1 MSESAGGGNAS
12 AVGGIVRFDTSQLR
26 AAAASPWAESP
37 KGPPS
42 EVMANGFVNSPS
54 AASSKMERKR
64 EQRDTAVA
72 FLQPTRVSAGQRKG
86 QAAEPKGHLN
96 VKIFSVPDIYSH
108 TRVLVGMIANVWNWN
123 HTSTSLYRQILPGL
137 AKVHCGNETY
147 IVPGHL
153 LQDLDTL
160 NLVPASSLHGQIAVS
175 NAHVAEVR
183 LRHASPY
190 FPQVIVLLKLR
201 WLLRLHSA
209 CCELDYKMCSFRHLI
224 LGLQYVVLQQH
235 AEAYADNIFDSKILH
250 SAGAHLNLESVLD
263 DVTDQLHR
271 AMGSA
276 WRGFLEFVATCD
288 PSRAVH
294 SSAMEQTAKIV
305 SNGGLS
311 AALDIVFVANFL
323 RQPRT
328 NTSGRLRELYE
339 DLEALGMQLP
349 ELPPLRKAANLRAWS
364 KALSRPSRREVG
376 EKVSRKDLEKLA
388 QLDAVLLTAAVE
400 LHLPEVIATP
410 EEAEE
415 MGAVENAA
423 SISSLQGGDV
433 APRAVEIVSTGRSLG
448 SAAPPAARVP
458 LVDRPQASSVVI
470 SSALICV
477 HHHLTFPSGIR
488 ERLYNLLAEEYGLS
502 RENSERLA
510 IAATQNIDG
519 KRLPEATL
527 LEMEAREKA
536 RLLDYGVRHHK
547 DTSHLLISSLVA
559 APVEKGKPARYLHN
573 HASGISGNRS
583 LPDLRRPQ
591 LDHFGETL
599 GRTPFKVPLQTGPL
613 TMDYDTKKLRTTGFF
628 MKMPPLQIDA
638 ESRSSSARRARKAA
652 GGGFA

>member
-1 MSESAGGGNAS
+1 M
-12 AVGGIVRFDTSQLR
+12 
-26 AAAASPWAESP
+26 
-37 KGPPS
+37 
-42 EVMANGFVNSPS
+42 
-54 AASSKMERKR
+54 
-64 EQRDTAVA
+64 
-72 FLQPTRVSAGQRKG
+72 
-86 QAAEPKGHLN
+86 
-96 VKIFSVPDIYSH
+96 KIFSVPDIYSH
-108 TRVLVGMIANVWNWN
+108 TRVLVGMIANVWGWN
-123 HTSTSLYRQILPGL
+123 RGSTSLFRQILPGL
-137 AKVHCGNETY
+137 AKVHCGNETF
-147 IVPGHL
+147 IVPGFL

-183 LRHASPY
+183 VRHASPY

-294 SSAMEQTAKIV
+294 SSAMEKSNTKIV
-305 SNGGLS
+305 SNDGLL

-328 NTSGRLRELYE
+328 NTAGRLRELYE

-364 KALSRPSRREVG
+364 KALSRPSRQAG

-415 MGAVENAA
+415 MGAVENTSAMSA
-423 SISSLQGGDV
+423 SLGGGNV
-433 APRAVEIVSTGRSLG
+433 APRPVEIVSTGRTLG

-458 LVDRPQASSVVI
+458 LVDRPPASPVVI
-470 SSALICV
+470 GAALICV

-536 RLLDYGVRHHK
+536 RLLDYGVKHHK

-559 APVEKGKPARYLHN
+559 APVEKGKPAKFLFNQTSHPVGVR
-573 HASGISGNRS
+573 NRS
-583 LPDLRRPQ
+583 LPDLRRQP
-591 LDHFGETL
+591 LEHLGDTL
-599 GRTPFKVPLQTGPL
+599 GRGPFKVPLQTGPL
-613 TMDYDTKKLRTTGFF
+613 TVDFDTGRLRTTGFF
-628 MKMPPLQIDA
+628 MKMPPLD
-638 ESRSSSARRARKAA
+638 
-652 GGGFA
+652 